1 MFNEFYSEA
10 GRKCNVPTNNFAN
23 IMQLYTNQYNTFFL
37 SFDFGIFHIPQ
48 NEILTLI
55 FNKA

>member
-1 MFNEFYSEA
+1 MFIEFYSETA
-10 GRKCNVPTNNFAN
+10 RKCNVPTNNFADV
-23 IMQLYTNQYNTFFL
+23 MQLYTNQYNTFFL
-37 SFDFGIFHIPQ
+37 SFNFGIFHIPQ